1 MLNTLSIRKSKYRPA
16 TVNRLVALNAKGPGR
31 LDSHHEPDDHK
42 APIMFH
48 GYNTVDQKAAVEA
61 MKRFDLFLYSLAGG
75 PGNRFKLSTIC
86 EKGVTNSISFW
97 VACEKIMAG
106 FHN

>member
-1 MLNTLSIRKSKYRPA
+1 MNPT
-16 TVNRLVALNAKGPGR
+16 
-31 LDSHHEPDDHK
+31 DHK
-42 APIMFH
+42 TAIMFH
-48 GYNTVDQKAAVEA
+48 GYDTVDQEDTVEA

-75 PGNRFKLSTIC
+75 PGNRFKLSTVY

-97 VACEKIMAG
+97 VAYEKMMAR

>member
-1 MLNTLSIRKSKYRPA
+1 MNLT
-16 TVNRLVALNAKGPGR
+16 
-31 LDSHHEPDDHK
+31 DHK
-42 APIMFH
+42 TAIMFH
-48 GYNTVDQKAAVEA
+48 GYDTVDQGDAVEV

-75 PGNRFKLSTIC
+75 PGNRFKLSTVC

-97 VACEKIMAG
+97 VAYEKMMAG